1 MKYHVIYFLTIIA
14 VLYKSWFPLSLFID
28 TRFIQHSDTL
38 LSPAVVGQKSTH
50 SFYIM
55 VVLLRLFYTIKESQ
69 EFYTAVA
76 DEWFKL
82 GGAPHWHKE
91 WSFQTDVEARLH
103 EVYGGRLTKFKNIR
117 QALDAD
123 PHNLFI
129 NSTLKKV
136 FQPA

>member
-1 MKYHVIYFLTIIA
+1 MKYHVIYFLKILA

-38 LSPAVVGQKSTH
+38 LCPAVVGQQSTH

-55 VVLLRLFYTIKESQ
+55 VVLLRLFYSIEQCQ

-91 WSFQTDVEARLH
+91 WSFLTDVETHLH
-103 EVYGGRLTKFKNIR
+103 QVYGGRLTKFENIR
-117 QALDAD
+117 QALDVD

-129 NSTLKKV
+129 NSTFKKV